1 MTAVRL
7 ALSELKRLAAGRMP
21 RLAILAM
28 ALIPT
33 LYAGLYL
40 FANHDPYDKLDQVPA
55 AVVVQDEGTTVTDV
69 SAGGGAGK
77 KTERHFGRD
86 VADQLL
92 DDGGFGWVE
101 TSQVDAEAGV
111 RSGRYDA
118 ALVIGPTFSADLASA
133 GQFEPQQA
141 SLTLLTND
149 ANNYLAGTIS
159 DQIVGKVRDSIAEE
173 VGTEAADTF
182 LRGFAS
188 IHTNLADAVDGAKQL
203 LGGATRLDDGLADA
217 DDGAHTLADGAQQ
230 AADGAATLDG
240 KVGTLAD
247 AVGRLDDGA
256 GQLAS
261 GLGELQSRTKDLPAQ
276 TTKLADGAAQV
287 ADGNA
292 QVARYGHEAA
302 DAAGQVL
309 PTLDG
314 ARADAKDAFDGA
326 QDDIRQ
332 RIDDRVAAVCADVPA
347 DQQEQCE
354 AIAAQVVDEARAG
367 IDEQLGAAQ
376 QDVDAALDA
385 QRQDVQSAVTKVEG
399 ASTQLDTLAD
409 GSRQVAD
416 GAATLAGA
424 TPQLTAGIGS
434 AADGADRLADGT
446 GQLAD
451 ATPALVDGVHRLADG
466 TGQVAGGAAD
476 LAAGTTK
483 LADGS
488 GELKAGTTELRD
500 GLSQGLGQIPDVD
513 DETREDTASTIGNPV
528 EVKDESLSSA
538 GTYGGGLAPF
548 FLSLATWIGAYVL
561 FLLVRPLSVRALAAG
576 RSGLATALGGWATP
590 AAIGVVQVAA
600 MFAVTKFA
608 LDIQPAYG
616 LGTALFLVLVSGTFV
631 AVLQALNVWLG
642 AAGQFLGLVLMLVQL
657 VTAGGTFP
665 WQTIPQPLKAMHQFM
680 PMTYAVEGLRQLLY
694 GGNLATVS
702 RDVTVL
708 VGVLVVA
715 LGLTTLAAR
724 RQRVWSV
731 TRLQPELVL

>member
-7 ALSELKRLAAGRMP
+7 ALSELKRLAAGRLP
-21 RLAILAM
+21 KLAILAM

-40 FANHDPYDKLDQVPA
+40 FANHDPYGQLEQVPA
-55 AVVVQDEGTTVTDV
+55 AVVVQDEGTTTKD
-69 SAGGGAGK
+69 ADTGET
-77 KTERHFGRD
+77 TERDFGRD

-101 TSQVDAEAGV
+101 TSQADAEAGV

-118 ALVIGPTFSADLASA
+118 ALIIGPTFSADLASA
-133 GQFEPQQA
+133 GEFEPQQA
-141 SLTLLTND
+141 SLTLITND

-159 DQIVGKVRDSIAEE
+159 DTIVGKVRDSIAEE

-203 LGGATRLDDGLADA
+203 LTGATSLDDGLADA
-217 DDGAHTLADGAQQ
+217 DDGAHTLADGAAQ

-240 KVGTLAD
+240 KVGTLAS
-247 AVGRLDDGA
+247 AVGQLDDGA
-256 GQLAS
+256 GQLAT
-261 GLGELQSRTKDLPAQ
+261 GLGTLQDRTADLPAQ
-276 TTKLADGAAQV
+276 TQKLADGAAQV

-292 QVARYGHEAA
+292 QVAQYGQEAA
-302 DAAGQVL
+302 EAAGQVL

-314 ARADAKDAFDGA
+314 ARSDAASALDQGRTDLDQQLADLCAQVPDDAADLAA
-326 QDDIRQ
+326 Q
-332 RIDDRVAAVCADVPA
+332 CADLRTQA
-347 DQQEQCE
+347 LDRLD
-354 AIAAQVVDEARAG
+354 ATRA
-367 IDEQLGAAQ
+367 
-376 QDVDAALDA
+376 DVDGALDA
-385 QRQDVQSAVTKVEG
+385 QRKDVESAVTTVEG
-399 ASTQLDTLAD
+399 ASEKLDQLAD
-409 GSRQVAD
+409 GSRRVAD

-424 TPQLTAGIGS
+424 TPQLTAGIAS

-446 GQLAD
+446 GQLAA

-466 TGQVAGGAAD
+466 TGQVSDGAAE
-476 LAAGTTK
+476 LASGTTK

-488 GELKAGTTELRD
+488 GELKSGIAELRD
-500 GLSQGLGQIPDVD
+500 GLAEGLGQIPDLD
-513 DETREDTASTIGNPV
+513 DQTREDTASTIGNPL
-528 EVKDESLSSA
+528 EVRNDALSSA
-538 GTYGGGLAPF
+538 GTYGAGLAPF

-561 FLLVRPLSVRALAAG
+561 FLLVRPLSTRALAAG

-608 LDIQPAYG
+608 LDIQPSYG
-616 LGTALFLVLVSGTFV
+616 LFTALFLVLVSGTFV

-694 GGNLATVS
+694 GGNLATVT

-708 VGVLVVA
+708 LGVLVVA

-724 RQRVWSV
+724 RQRVWTV
-731 TRLQPELVL
+731 TKLQPELVL

>member
-7 ALSELKRLAAGRMP
+7 ALSELRRLAAGRLP
-21 RLAILAM
+21 KLAILAM

-40 FANHDPYDKLDQVPA
+40 FANHDPYGQLDQVPA
-55 AVVVQDEGTTVTDV
+55 AVVVQDEGTTTTD
-69 SAGGGAGK
+69 AETGK
-77 KTERHFGRD
+77 TTERHFGRD

-101 TSQVDAEAGV
+101 TSQADAEAGV

-118 ALVIGPTFSADLASA
+118 ALIIGPTFSADLASA
-133 GQFEPQQA
+133 GEFEPQQA
-141 SLTLLTND
+141 SLTLITND

-159 DQIVGKVRDSIAEE
+159 DTIVGKVRDSIAEE
-173 VGTEAADTF
+173 VGTEAADSF

-203 LGGATRLDDGLADA
+203 VTGATKLDDGLADA
-217 DDGAHTLADGAQQ
+217 DDGAHTLADGAAQ
-230 AADGAATLDG
+230 AAAGAATLDG

-247 AVGRLDDGA
+247 AVGQLDDGA

-261 GLGELQSRTKDLPAQ
+261 GLGELEDRTAALPAQ
-276 TTKLADGAAQV
+276 TKKLADGTAQV

-292 QVARYGHEAA
+292 QVAQYGREAA

-309 PTLDG
+309 PTLDTARSDAADTLDQG
-314 ARADAKDAFDGA
+314 RADLATQLDALCAALPDDGA
-326 QDDIRQ
+326 EATD
-332 RIDDRVAAVCADVPA
+332 VAAQCAQLRSDVL
-347 DQQEQCE
+347 DRL
-354 AIAAQVVDEARAG
+354 DTART
-367 IDEQLGAAQ
+367 
-376 QDVDAALDA
+376 DVDDALDT
-385 QRQDVQSAVTKVEG
+385 QRQDVQAATAKVEG
-399 ASTQLDTLAD
+399 ASAQLDQLAD

-424 TPQLTAGIGS
+424 TPQLTAGIAS

-446 GQLAD
+446 GRLAA

-466 TGQVAGGAAD
+466 TGQVSDGAAE
-476 LAAGTTK
+476 LAAGTTR
-483 LADGS
+483 LAAGS
-488 GELKAGTTELRD
+488 GELKSGTQQLRD
-500 GLSQGLGQIPDVD
+500 GLVEGLGKVPDLD
-513 DETREDTASTIGNPV
+513 DQTREDTASTIGNPL
-528 EVKDESLSSA
+528 EVRNDSLSSA
-538 GTYGGGLAPF
+538 GTYGAGLAPF

-561 FLLVRPLSVRALAAG
+561 FLLVRPLSTRALAAG
-576 RSGLATALGGWATP
+576 RSALATALGGWVTP

-608 LDIQPAYG
+608 LDIQPSYG
-616 LGTALFLVLVSGTFV
+616 LFTALFLVLVSATFV

-694 GGNLATVS
+694 GGNLATVT

-708 VGVLVVA
+708 LGVLVVA

-724 RQRVWSV
+724 RQRVWTV
-731 TRLQPELVL
+731 TKLQPELVL

>member
-7 ALSELKRLAAGRMP
+7 ALSELKRLAAGRLP
-21 RLAILAM
+21 KLAILAM

-40 FANHDPYDKLDQVPA
+40 FANHDPYGQLEQVPA
-55 AVVVQDEGTTVTDV
+55 AVVVQDEGTTTKD
-69 SAGGGAGK
+69 ADTGET
-77 KTERHFGRD
+77 TERDFGRD

-101 TSQVDAEAGV
+101 TSQADAEAGV

-118 ALVIGPTFSADLASA
+118 ALIIGPTFSADLASA
-133 GQFEPQQA
+133 GEFEPQQA
-141 SLTLLTND
+141 SLTLITND

-159 DQIVGKVRDSIAEE
+159 DTIVGKVRDSIAEE

-203 LGGATRLDDGLADA
+203 LTGATSLDDGLADA
-217 DDGAHTLADGAQQ
+217 DDGAHTLADGAAQ

-240 KVGTLAD
+240 KVGTLAS
-247 AVGRLDDGA
+247 AVGQLDDGA
-256 GQLAS
+256 GQLAT
-261 GLGELQSRTKDLPAQ
+261 GLGTLQDRTADLPAQ
-276 TTKLADGAAQV
+276 TQKLADGAAQV

-292 QVARYGHEAA
+292 QVAQYGQEAA
-302 DAAGQVL
+302 EAAGQVL

-314 ARADAKDAFDGA
+314 ARSDAASALDQGRTDLDQQLADLCAQVPDDAADLAA
-326 QDDIRQ
+326 Q
-332 RIDDRVAAVCADVPA
+332 CADLRTQA
-347 DQQEQCE
+347 LDRLD
-354 AIAAQVVDEARAG
+354 ATRA
-367 IDEQLGAAQ
+367 
-376 QDVDAALDA
+376 DVDGALDA
-385 QRQDVQSAVTKVEG
+385 QRKDVESAVTTVEG
-399 ASTQLDTLAD
+399 ASEKLDQLAD

-424 TPQLTAGIGS
+424 TPQLTAGIAS

-446 GQLAD
+446 GQLAA

-466 TGQVAGGAAD
+466 TGQVSDGAAE
-476 LAAGTTK
+476 LASGTTK

-488 GELKAGTTELRD
+488 GELKSGIAELRD
-500 GLSQGLGQIPDVD
+500 GLAEGLGQIPDLD
-513 DETREDTASTIGNPV
+513 DQTREDTASTIGNPL
-528 EVKDESLSSA
+528 EVRNDALSSA
-538 GTYGGGLAPF
+538 GTYGAGLAPF

-561 FLLVRPLSVRALAAG
+561 FLLVRPLSTRALAAG

-608 LDIQPAYG
+608 LDIQPSYG
-616 LGTALFLVLVSGTFV
+616 LFTALFLVLVSGTFV

-694 GGNLATVS
+694 GGNLATVT

-708 VGVLVVA
+708 LGVLVVA

-724 RQRVWSV
+724 RQRVWTV
-731 TRLQPELVL
+731 TKLQPELVL

>member
-1 MTAVRL
+1 MTVVRL
-7 ALSELKRLAAGRMP
+7 ALSELRRLAAGRLP
-21 RLAILAM
+21 KLAILAM

-40 FANHDPYDKLDQVPA
+40 FANHDPYGQLDNVPA
-55 AVVVQDEGTTVTDV
+55 AVVVQDEGTTTTD
-69 SAGGGAGK
+69 AETGET
-77 KTERHFGRD
+77 TERDFGRD

-92 DDGGFGWVE
+92 EDGGFGWVE
-101 TSQVDAEAGV
+101 TSQADAEAGV

-118 ALVIGPTFSADLASA
+118 ALIIGPTFSADLASA
-133 GQFEPQQA
+133 GEFEPQQA
-141 SLTLLTND
+141 SLTLITND

-159 DQIVGKVRDSIAEE
+159 DTIVGKVRDSIAEE

-188 IHTNLADAVDGAKQL
+188 IHTNLADAVDGAKKL
-203 LGGATRLDDGLADA
+203 LTGATTLDDGLADA
-217 DDGAHTLADGAQQ
+217 DDGAHTLADGAAQ

-240 KVGTLAD
+240 KVGTLAS

-261 GLGELQSRTKDLPAQ
+261 GLGTLQDKTADLPAQ
-276 TTKLADGAAQV
+276 TKKLADGAAQV

-292 QVARYGHEAA
+292 QVAQYGQEAA
-302 DAAGQVL
+302 EAAGQVL

-314 ARADAKDAFDGA
+314 ARSDAADALDQGRADLDQQLSDLCAQVPDDAGDLAA
-326 QDDIRQ
+326 Q
-332 RIDDRVAAVCADVPA
+332 CADLRTQA
-347 DQQEQCE
+347 LDRLD
-354 AIAAQVVDEARAG
+354 ATRS
-367 IDEQLGAAQ
+367 
-376 QDVDAALDA
+376 DVDGALDA
-385 QRQDVQSAVTKVEG
+385 QRKDVRSAVTTVEG
-399 ASTQLDTLAD
+399 ASEKLDQLAD

-424 TPQLTAGIGS
+424 TPQLTAGIAS

-446 GQLAD
+446 GQLAA

-466 TGQVAGGAAD
+466 TGQVSDGAAE
-476 LAAGTTK
+476 LASGTTK

-488 GELKAGTTELRD
+488 GELKSGIAELRD
-500 GLSQGLGQIPDVD
+500 GLAEGLGQIPDLD
-513 DETREDTASTIGNPV
+513 DQTRDDTASTIGNPL
-528 EVKDESLSSA
+528 EVRNDALSSA
-538 GTYGGGLAPF
+538 GTYGAGLAPF

-561 FLLVRPLSVRALAAG
+561 FLLVRPLSTRALAAG

-608 LDIQPAYG
+608 LDIQPSYG
-616 LGTALFLVLVSGTFV
+616 LFTALFLVLVSGTFV
-631 AVLQALNVWLG
+631 AILQALNVWLG

-694 GGNLATVS
+694 GGNLATVT
-702 RDVTVL
+702 RDVMVL
-708 VGVLVVA
+708 LGVLVVA
-715 LGLTTLAAR
+715 LALTTLAAR
-724 RQRVWSV
+724 RQRVWTV
-731 TRLQPELVL
+731 TKLQPELVL

>member
-7 ALSELKRLAAGRMP
+7 ALSELKRLAAGRLP
-21 RLAILAM
+21 KLAILAM

-40 FANHDPYDKLDQVPA
+40 FANHDPYGQLEQVPA
-55 AVVVQDEGTTVTDV
+55 AVVVQDEGTTTTD
-69 SAGGGAGK
+69 AETGE
-77 KTERHFGRD
+77 KTERDFGRD

-101 TSQVDAEAGV
+101 TSQADAEAGV

-118 ALVIGPTFSADLASA
+118 ALIIGPTFSADLASA
-133 GQFEPQQA
+133 GEFEPQQA
-141 SLTLLTND
+141 SLTLITND

-159 DQIVGKVRDSIAEE
+159 DTIVGKVRDSIAEE

-188 IHTNLADAVDGAKQL
+188 IHTNLADAVDGAQKL
-203 LGGATRLDDGLADA
+203 LKGATTLDDGLADA

-240 KVGTLAD
+240 KVGTLAS
-247 AVGRLDDGA
+247 AVGQLDDGA

-261 GLGELQSRTKDLPAQ
+261 GLGTLQDKTADLPAQ
-276 TTKLADGAAQV
+276 TKKLSDGAAQV

-292 QVARYGHEAA
+292 QVAQYGREAA

-314 ARADAKDAFDGA
+314 ARSDAADALDQGRADLDQQLADLCAQVPDDAADLA
-326 QDDIRQ
+326 TQ
-332 RIDDRVAAVCADVPA
+332 CADLRTQA
-347 DQQEQCE
+347 LDRLD
-354 AIAAQVVDEARAG
+354 ATRA
-367 IDEQLGAAQ
+367 
-376 QDVDAALDA
+376 DVDGALDA
-385 QRQDVQSAVTKVEG
+385 QRSDVKAAVSKVEG
-399 ASTQLDTLAD
+399 ASTKLGQLAD

-424 TPQLTAGIGS
+424 TPQLTAGIAS

-466 TGQVAGGAAD
+466 TGQVSDGAAD

-488 GELKAGTTELRD
+488 GELKGGIKDLRD
-500 GLSQGLGQIPDVD
+500 GLAEGLGQIPDLD
-513 DETREDTASTIGNPV
+513 DQTREDTASTIGNPL
-528 EVKDESLSSA
+528 EVRNEALSSA
-538 GTYGGGLAPF
+538 GTYGAGLAPF

-561 FLLVRPLSVRALAAG
+561 FLLVRPLSTRALAAG
-576 RSGLATALGGWATP
+576 RSAFATALGGWATP

-608 LDIQPAYG
+608 LDIQPSYG
-616 LGTALFLVLVSGTFV
+616 LFTALFLVLVSATFV
-631 AVLQALNVWLG
+631 AILQALNVWLG

-715 LGLTTLAAR
+715 LALTTLAAR
-724 RQRVWSV
+724 KQRVWTV
-731 TRLQPELVL
+731 TKLQPELVL

>member
-7 ALSELKRLAAGRMP
+7 ALSELRRLAAGRLP
-21 RLAILAM
+21 KLAILAM

-40 FANHDPYDKLDQVPA
+40 FANHDPYGNLDQVPA
-55 AVVVQDEGTTVTDV
+55 AVVVQDEGTTTTDT
-69 SAGGGAGK
+69 SAGEGTGET
-77 KTERHFGRD
+77 TERHFGRD

-118 ALVIGPTFSADLASA
+118 ALIIGPTFSADLASA
-133 GQFEPQQA
+133 GEFEPQQA
-141 SLTLLTND
+141 SLTLITNY

-159 DQIVGKVRDSIAEE
+159 DTIVGKVRDSIAEE

-188 IHTNLADAVDGAKQL
+188 IHTNLADAVDGAQRL
-203 LGGATRLDDGLADA
+203 LDGATTLDDGLADA
-217 DDGAHTLADGAQQ
+217 DDGAHTLADGAAQ

-247 AVGRLDDGA
+247 AVGQLDAGA
-256 GQLAS
+256 GQLSS
-261 GLGELQSRTKDLPAQ
+261 GLGELQDKTADLPAQ
-276 TTKLADGAAQV
+276 TKKLADGAAQV

-292 QVARYGHEAA
+292 QVAQYGQEAA

-314 ARADAKDAFDGA
+314 ARSDAADALDQGRSDVEAQLADLCAAIPADGSDGSDLAARCDDLRSQVLDRLDAT
-326 QDDIRQ
+326 R
-332 RIDDRVAAVCADVPA
+332 ADV
-347 DQQEQCE
+347 D
-354 AIAAQVVDEARAG
+354 G
-367 IDEQLGAAQ
+367 
-376 QDVDAALDA
+376 ALDA
-385 QRQDVQSAVTKVEG
+385 QRKDVQSAVTTVEG
-399 ASTQLDTLAD
+399 ASEKLDQLAD

-424 TPQLTAGIGS
+424 TPQLTAGIAS

-466 TGQVAGGAAD
+466 TGQVADGASD

-488 GELKAGTTELRD
+488 GELRSGTKELRD
-500 GLSQGLGQIPDVD
+500 GLAQGLGQVPDLD
-513 DETREDTASTIGNPV
+513 DQTREDTAATIGNPL
-528 EVKDESLSSA
+528 EVRDESLSSA

-561 FLLVRPLSVRALAAG
+561 FLLVRPLSTRALAAG

-600 MFAVTKFA
+600 MFAVTKYA
-608 LDIQPAYG
+608 LDIQPSYG
-616 LGTALFLVLVSGTFV
+616 LFTALFLVLVSGTFV

-665 WQTIPQPLKAMHQFM
+665 WQTIPQPLKAMHQFL

-694 GGNLATVS
+694 GGNLATVT
-702 RDVTVL
+702 RDVVVL
-708 VGVLVVA
+708 LGVLVVA

-724 RQRVWSV
+724 RQRVWTV
-731 TRLQPELVL
+731 TKLQPELVL

>member
-7 ALSELKRLAAGRMP
+7 ALSELKRLAAGRLP
-21 RLAILAM
+21 KLAILAM

-40 FANHDPYDKLDQVPA
+40 FANHDPYGQLEQVPA
-55 AVVVQDEGTTVTDV
+55 AVVVQDEGTTTKD
-69 SAGGGAGK
+69 ADTGET
-77 KTERHFGRD
+77 TERDFGRD

-101 TSQVDAEAGV
+101 TSQADAEAGV

-118 ALVIGPTFSADLASA
+118 ALIIGPTFSADLASA
-133 GQFEPQQA
+133 GEFEPQQA
-141 SLTLLTND
+141 SLTLITND

-159 DQIVGKVRDSIAEE
+159 DTIVGKVRDSIAEE

-203 LGGATRLDDGLADA
+203 LTGATSLDDGLADA
-217 DDGAHTLADGAQQ
+217 DDGAHTLADGAAQ

-240 KVGTLAD
+240 KVGTLAS
-247 AVGRLDDGA
+247 AVGQLDDGA
-256 GQLAS
+256 GQLAT
-261 GLGELQSRTKDLPAQ
+261 GLGTLQDRTADLPAQ
-276 TTKLADGAAQV
+276 TQKLADGAAQV

-292 QVARYGHEAA
+292 QVAQYGQEAA
-302 DAAGQVL
+302 EAAGQVL

-314 ARADAKDAFDGA
+314 ARSDAASALDQGRTDLDQQLADLCAQVPDDAADLAA
-326 QDDIRQ
+326 Q
-332 RIDDRVAAVCADVPA
+332 CADLRTQA
-347 DQQEQCE
+347 LDRLD
-354 AIAAQVVDEARAG
+354 ATRA
-367 IDEQLGAAQ
+367 
-376 QDVDAALDA
+376 DVDGALDA
-385 QRQDVQSAVTKVEG
+385 QRKDVESAVTTVEG
-399 ASTQLDTLAD
+399 ASEKLDQLAD

-424 TPQLTAGIGS
+424 TPQLTAGIAS

-446 GQLAD
+446 GQLAA

-466 TGQVAGGAAD
+466 TGRVSDGAAE
-476 LAAGTTK
+476 LASGTTK

-488 GELKAGTTELRD
+488 GELKSGIAELRD
-500 GLSQGLGQIPDVD
+500 GLAEGLGQIPDLD
-513 DETREDTASTIGNPV
+513 DQTREDTASTIGNPL
-528 EVKDESLSSA
+528 EVRNDALSSA
-538 GTYGGGLAPF
+538 GTYGAGLAPF

-561 FLLVRPLSVRALAAG
+561 FLLVRPLSTRALAAG

-608 LDIQPAYG
+608 LDIQPSYG
-616 LGTALFLVLVSGTFV
+616 LFTALFLVLVSGTFV

-694 GGNLATVS
+694 GGNLATVT

-708 VGVLVVA
+708 LGVLVVA

-724 RQRVWSV
+724 RQRVWTV
-731 TRLQPELVL
+731 TKLQPELVL

>member
-7 ALSELKRLAAGRMP
+7 ALSELRRLAAGRLP
-21 RLAILAM
+21 KLAIVAM

-40 FANHDPYDKLDQVPA
+40 FANHDPYGQLEQVPA
-55 AVVVQDEGTTVTDV
+55 AVVVQDEGTTTTD
-69 SAGGGAGK
+69 AETGEE
-77 KTERHFGRD
+77 TERDFGRD

-101 TSQVDAEAGV
+101 TSQADAEAGV

-118 ALVIGPTFSADLASA
+118 ALIIGPTFSADLASA
-133 GQFEPQQA
+133 GEFEPQQA
-141 SLTLLTND
+141 SLTLITND

-159 DQIVGKVRDSIAEE
+159 DTIVGKVRDSIAEE

-188 IHTNLADAVDGAKQL
+188 IHTNLADAVDGANQL
-203 LGGATRLDDGLADA
+203 LKGATSLDDGLADA
-217 DDGAHTLADGAQQ
+217 DEGAHTLADGAAQ

-240 KVGTLAD
+240 KVGTLAS
-247 AVGRLDDGA
+247 AVGQLDDGA

-261 GLGELQSRTKDLPAQ
+261 GLGELRSKTADLPAQ
-276 TTKLADGAAQV
+276 TKQLADGAAQV

-292 QVARYGHEAA
+292 QVAQYGREAA

-314 ARADAKDAFDGA
+314 ARSDAADALDQGRSDLDQQLSDLCAQVPDDATDLAA
-326 QDDIRQ
+326 QCEDLRAQ
-332 RIDDRVAAVCADVPA
+332 ALDRLDTTRADV
-347 DQQEQCE
+347 D
-354 AIAAQVVDEARAG
+354 G
-367 IDEQLGAAQ
+367 
-376 QDVDAALDA
+376 ALDA
-385 QRQDVQSAVTKVEG
+385 QRTDVQQAVTTVEG
-399 ASTQLDTLAD
+399 ASTKLDQLAD

-416 GAATLAGA
+416 GASTLAGA
-424 TPQLTAGIGS
+424 TPQLTAGIAS

-466 TGQVAGGAAD
+466 TGQVSDGAAE

-488 GELKAGTTELRD
+488 GELKSGTQDLRD
-500 GLSQGLGQIPDVD
+500 GLAEGLGQIPDLD
-513 DETREDTASTIGNPV
+513 DQTREDTASTIGNPL
-528 EVKDESLSSA
+528 EVRNDSLSSA
-538 GTYGGGLAPF
+538 GTYGAGLAPF

-561 FLLVRPLSVRALAAG
+561 FLLVRPLSTRALAAG
-576 RSGLATALGGWATP
+576 RSALATALGGWATP

-608 LDIQPAYG
+608 LDIQPSYG
-616 LGTALFLVLVSGTFV
+616 LLTALFLVLVSGTFV

-694 GGNLATVS
+694 GGNLATVT
-702 RDVTVL
+702 RDVVVL
-708 VGVLVVA
+708 LGVLVVA

-724 RQRVWSV
+724 RQRVWTV
-731 TRLQPELVL
+731 TKLQPELVL

>member
-7 ALSELKRLAAGRMP
+7 ALSELKRLAAGRLP
-21 RLAILAM
+21 KLAILAM

-40 FANHDPYDKLDQVPA
+40 FANHDPYGQLEQVPA
-55 AVVVQDEGTTVTDV
+55 AVVVQDEGTTTKD
-69 SAGGGAGK
+69 AETGET
-77 KTERHFGRD
+77 TERDFGRK

-101 TSQVDAEAGV
+101 TSQADAEAGV

-118 ALVIGPTFSADLASA
+118 ALIIGPTFSADLASA
-133 GQFEPQQA
+133 GEFEPQQA
-141 SLTLLTND
+141 SLTLITND

-159 DQIVGKVRDSIAEE
+159 DTIVGRVRDSIAEE

-203 LGGATRLDDGLADA
+203 LTGATSLDDGLADA
-217 DDGAHTLADGAQQ
+217 DDGAHTLADGARQ

-240 KVGTLAD
+240 KVGTLAS
-247 AVGRLDDGA
+247 AVGQLDDGA
-256 GQLAS
+256 GQLAT
-261 GLGELQSRTKDLPAQ
+261 GLGTLQDRTADLPAQ
-276 TTKLADGAAQV
+276 TKKLSDGAAQV

-292 QVARYGHEAA
+292 QVAQYGQEAA

-314 ARADAKDAFDGA
+314 ARSDAADALDQGRADLDQQLADLCAQVPDDAADLAA
-326 QDDIRQ
+326 Q
-332 RIDDRVAAVCADVPA
+332 CADLRTQA
-347 DQQEQCE
+347 LDRLD
-354 AIAAQVVDEARAG
+354 ATRA
-367 IDEQLGAAQ
+367 
-376 QDVDAALDA
+376 DVDGALDA
-385 QRQDVQSAVTKVEG
+385 QRKDVQSAVSTVEG
-399 ASTQLDTLAD
+399 ASAKLDQLAD

-424 TPQLTAGIGS
+424 TPQLTAGIAS

-466 TGQVAGGAAD
+466 TDQVSGGAAD

-488 GELKAGTTELRD
+488 GELKSGIAELRD
-500 GLSQGLGQIPDVD
+500 GLAEGLGQIPDLD
-513 DETREDTASTIGNPV
+513 DQTREDTASTIGNPL
-528 EVKDESLSSA
+528 EVRNDALSSA
-538 GTYGGGLAPF
+538 GTYGAGLAPF

-561 FLLVRPLSVRALAAG
+561 FLLVRPLSTRALAAG

-608 LDIQPAYG
+608 LDIQPSYG
-616 LGTALFLVLVSGTFV
+616 LFTALFLVLVSGTFV
-631 AVLQALNVWLG
+631 AILQALNVWLG

-694 GGNLATVS
+694 GGNLATVA
-702 RDVTVL
+702 RDVVVL
-708 VGVLVVA
+708 AGVLVAA
-715 LGLTTLAAR
+715 LAFTTLAAR
-724 RQRVWSV
+724 RQRVWTV

>member
-7 ALSELKRLAAGRMP
+7 ALSEVRRLFAGRMP
-21 RLAILAM
+21 QLAVLAM

-40 FANHDPYDKLDQVPA
+40 FANHDPYGNLDQVPA
-55 AVVVQDEGTTVTDV
+55 AVVVQDEGTTTTD
-69 SAGGGAGK
+69 GETGEE
-77 KTERHFGRD
+77 TDRHFGRD

-101 TSQVDAEAGV
+101 TSQTDAEAGV

-133 GQFEPQQA
+133 GDFEPQQA
-141 SLTLLTND
+141 SLTLITND

-159 DQIVGKVRDSIAEE
+159 DQIVGQVRDSIASE

-188 IHTNLADAVDGAKQL
+188 IHTNLANAVEGATQVRDGATQL
-203 LGGATRLDDGLADA
+203 DEGVADA
-217 DDGAHTLADGAQQ
+217 DDGAHALADGAAQ

-247 AVGRLDDGA
+247 AVGQLDDGA
-256 GQLAS
+256 GALAT
-261 GLGELQSRTKDLPAQ
+261 GLGSLQDATTTLPDQ
-276 TTKLADGAAQV
+276 TRELADGAAQV

-292 QVARYGHEAA
+292 EVAQYGREAA

-309 PTLDG
+309 PTLDA
-314 ARADAKDAFDGA
+314 ARSDAKAAFGQA
-326 QDDIRQ
+326 QDDISARL
-332 RIDDRVAAVCADVPA
+332 DDRVAAACGDVPA
-347 DQQEQCE
+347 DQREQCE
-354 AIAAQVVDEARAG
+354 AIAEQVTAEARAG
-367 IDEQLGAAQ
+367 VDEQLGAVE

-385 QRQDVQSAVTKVEG
+385 RRTDVQAAVTKVEG
-399 ASTQLDTLAD
+399 ASTQLDALAD
-409 GSRQVAD
+409 GSRRVAD
-416 GAATLAGA
+416 GADRLADA
-424 TPQLTAGIGS
+424 TPQLAAGIVS

-446 GQLAD
+446 SRLAD
-451 ATPALVDGVHRLADG
+451 ATPALVDGVGALADG
-466 TGQVAGGAAD
+466 TGQVSDGAAE
-476 LAAGTTK
+476 LADGTTQLADGFGGLTAGTTQ
-483 LADGS
+483 
-488 GELKAGTTELRD
+488 LRD
-500 GLSQGLGQIPDVD
+500 ALAEGLGQVPDVD
-513 DETREDTASTIGNPV
+513 DQTRADTASTIGNPV
-528 EVKDESLSSA
+528 TVQDESLSSA

-561 FLLVRPLSVRALAAG
+561 FLLVRPLSTRALAAG

-608 LDIQPAYG
+608 LDIQPAHG
-616 LGTALFLVLVSGTFV
+616 LATALFLVLVSGTFV
-631 AVLQALNVWLG
+631 AILQALNVWLG

-665 WQTIPQPLKAMHQFM
+665 WQTIPQPLQAMHRFM

-694 GGNLATVS
+694 GGNLATVA

-715 LGLTTLAAR
+715 LACTTLAAR
-724 RQRVWSV
+724 RQRVWTV

>member
-7 ALSELKRLAAGRMP
+7 ALSELKRLAAGRLP
-21 RLAILAM
+21 KLAILAM

-40 FANHDPYDKLDQVPA
+40 FANHDPYGQLEQVPA
-55 AVVVQDEGTTVTDV
+55 AVVVQDEGTTTKD
-69 SAGGGAGK
+69 AETGET
-77 KTERHFGRD
+77 TERDFGRK

-101 TSQVDAEAGV
+101 TSQADAEAGV

-118 ALVIGPTFSADLASA
+118 ALIIGPTFSADLASA
-133 GQFEPQQA
+133 GEFEPQQA
-141 SLTLLTND
+141 SLTLITND

-159 DQIVGKVRDSIAEE
+159 DTIVGKVRDSIAEE

-203 LGGATRLDDGLADA
+203 LTGATSLDDGLADA

-240 KVGTLAD
+240 KVGTLAS
-247 AVGRLDDGA
+247 AVGQLDDGA
-256 GQLAS
+256 GQLAT
-261 GLGELQSRTKDLPAQ
+261 GLGTLQDKTADLPAQ
-276 TTKLADGAAQV
+276 TKKLSGGAAQV

-292 QVARYGHEAA
+292 QVAQYGQEAA

-314 ARADAKDAFDGA
+314 ARSDAADALDQGRADLDQQLADLCAQVPDDATDLAA
-326 QDDIRQ
+326 Q
-332 RIDDRVAAVCADVPA
+332 CADLRTQA
-347 DQQEQCE
+347 LDRLD
-354 AIAAQVVDEARAG
+354 ATRA
-367 IDEQLGAAQ
+367 
-376 QDVDAALDA
+376 DVDGALDA
-385 QRQDVQSAVTKVEG
+385 QRKDVQSAVSTVEG
-399 ASTQLDTLAD
+399 ASAKLDQLAD

-424 TPQLTAGIGS
+424 TPQLTAGIAS

-466 TGQVAGGAAD
+466 TGQVSGGAAD

-488 GELKAGTTELRD
+488 GELKSGIAELRD
-500 GLSQGLGQIPDVD
+500 GLAEGLGQIPDLD
-513 DETREDTASTIGNPV
+513 DQTREDTASTIGNPL
-528 EVKDESLSSA
+528 EVRNDALSSA
-538 GTYGGGLAPF
+538 GTYGAGLAPF

-561 FLLVRPLSVRALAAG
+561 FLLVRPLSTRALAAG

-608 LDIQPAYG
+608 LDIQPSYG
-616 LGTALFLVLVSGTFV
+616 LFTALFLVLVSGTFV
-631 AVLQALNVWLG
+631 AILQALNVWLG

-694 GGNLATVS
+694 GGNLATVT
-702 RDVTVL
+702 RDVMVL
-708 VGVLVVA
+708 LGVLVVA
-715 LGLTTLAAR
+715 LGLTTVAAR
-724 RQRVWSV
+724 KQRVWTV
-731 TRLQPELVL
+731 TKLQPELVL

>member
-7 ALSELKRLAAGRMP
+7 ALSELRRLAAGRLP
-21 RLAILAM
+21 KLAILAM

-40 FANHDPYDKLDQVPA
+40 FANHDPYGQLEQVPA
-55 AVVVQDEGTTVTDV
+55 AVVVQDEGTTTTD
-69 SAGGGAGK
+69 AETGET
-77 KTERHFGRD
+77 TERDFGRK

-101 TSQVDAEAGV
+101 TSQADAEAGV

-133 GQFEPQQA
+133 GEFEPQQA
-141 SLTLLTND
+141 SLTLITND
-149 ANNYLAGTIS
+149 ANNYLARTIS
-159 DQIVGKVRDSIAEE
+159 DTIVGKVRDSIAEE

-188 IHTNLADAVDGAKQL
+188 IHTNLADAVDGAKKL
-203 LGGATRLDDGLADA
+203 LKGATSLDDGLADA
-217 DDGAHTLADGAQQ
+217 DDGAHTLADGAAQ

-240 KVGTLAD
+240 KVGTLAS
-247 AVGRLDDGA
+247 AVGQLDDGA
-256 GQLAS
+256 GELAS
-261 GLGELQSRTKDLPAQ
+261 GLGTLEDRTADLPAQ
-276 TTKLADGAAQV
+276 TQKLADGAAQV

-292 QVARYGHEAA
+292 QVAQYGQEAA

-309 PTLDG
+309 PTLDAARSDAADALDQG
-314 ARADAKDAFDGA
+314 RAELDQQLADLCAQVPDDAADLAAQCADLRTQALDRLDATRADVDGA
-326 QDDIRQ
+326 LDTQ
-332 RIDDRVAAVCADVPA
+332 RK
-347 DQQEQCE
+347 
-354 AIAAQVVDEARAG
+354 
-367 IDEQLGAAQ
+367 
-376 QDVDAALDA
+376 
-385 QRQDVQSAVTKVEG
+385 DVQSAVTTVEG
-399 ASTQLDTLAD
+399 ASEKLDQLAD

-424 TPQLTAGIGS
+424 TPQLTAGIAS

-446 GQLAD
+446 GQLAA

-466 TGQVAGGAAD
+466 TGQVSDGATT
-476 LAAGTTK
+476 LASGTAK

-488 GELKAGTTELRD
+488 GELKNGVQELHD
-500 GLSQGLGQIPDVD
+500 GLAEGLGKVPDLD
-513 DETREDTASTIGNPV
+513 DQTREDTASTIGNPL
-528 EVKDESLSSA
+528 EVRNDALSSA
-538 GTYGGGLAPF
+538 GTYGAGLAPF

-561 FLLVRPLSVRALAAG
+561 FLLVRPLSTRALAAG
-576 RSGLATALGGWATP
+576 RSAFATALGGWATP

-608 LDIQPAYG
+608 LDIQPSYG
-616 LGTALFLVLVSGTFV
+616 LFTALFLVLVSGTFV
-631 AVLQALNVWLG
+631 AILQALNVWLG

-694 GGNLATVS
+694 GGNLATVV

-708 VGVLVVA
+708 LGVLVVA
-715 LGLTTLAAR
+715 LALTTLAAR
-724 RQRVWSV
+724 RQRVWTV
-731 TRLQPELVL
+731 TKLQPELVL

>member
-7 ALSELKRLAAGRMP
+7 ALSELRRLAAGRLP
-21 RLAILAM
+21 KLAILAM

-40 FANHDPYDKLDQVPA
+40 FANHDPYGQLEQVPA
-55 AVVVQDEGTTVTDV
+55 AVVVQDEGTTTKD
-69 SAGGGAGK
+69 AETGET
-77 KTERHFGRD
+77 TERDFGRD

-101 TSQVDAEAGV
+101 TSQADAEAGV

-118 ALVIGPTFSADLASA
+118 ALIIGPTFSADLASA
-133 GQFEPQQA
+133 GEFEPQQA
-141 SLTLLTND
+141 SLTLITND

-159 DQIVGKVRDSIAEE
+159 DTIVGKVRDSIAEE

-203 LGGATRLDDGLADA
+203 LTGATSLDDGLADA
-217 DDGAHTLADGAQQ
+217 DDGAHTLADGAAQ
-230 AADGAATLDG
+230 AAAGAATLDG
-240 KVGTLAD
+240 KVGTLAS
-247 AVGRLDDGA
+247 AVGQLDDGA
-256 GQLAS
+256 GQLAT
-261 GLGELQSRTKDLPAQ
+261 GLGTLQDRTADLPAQ
-276 TTKLADGAAQV
+276 TQKLADGAAQV

-292 QVARYGHEAA
+292 QVAQYGQEAA
-302 DAAGQVL
+302 EAAGQVL

-314 ARADAKDAFDGA
+314 ARSDAADALDQGRADLDQQLADLCAQVPDDAADLAA
-326 QDDIRQ
+326 Q
-332 RIDDRVAAVCADVPA
+332 CADLRTQA
-347 DQQEQCE
+347 LDRLD
-354 AIAAQVVDEARAG
+354 ATRA
-367 IDEQLGAAQ
+367 
-376 QDVDAALDA
+376 DVDGALDA
-385 QRQDVQSAVTKVEG
+385 QRKDVRSAVTTVEG
-399 ASTQLDTLAD
+399 ASEKLDQLAD
-409 GSRQVAD
+409 GSRRVAD

-424 TPQLTAGIGS
+424 TPQLTAGIAS

-446 GQLAD
+446 GQLAA

-466 TGQVAGGAAD
+466 TGQVSDGAAE
-476 LAAGTTK
+476 LASGTTR

-488 GELKAGTTELRD
+488 GELKSGIAELRD
-500 GLSQGLGQIPDVD
+500 GLAEGLGQIPDVD
-513 DETREDTASTIGNPV
+513 DQTREDTASTIGNPL
-528 EVKDESLSSA
+528 EVRNDALSSA
-538 GTYGGGLAPF
+538 GTYGAGLAPF

-561 FLLVRPLSVRALAAG
+561 FLLVRPLSTRALAAG

-608 LDIQPAYG
+608 LDIQPSYG
-616 LGTALFLVLVSGTFV
+616 LFTALFLVLVSGTFV

-694 GGNLATVS
+694 GGNLATVT

-708 VGVLVVA
+708 LGVLVVA

-724 RQRVWSV
+724 RQRVWTV
-731 TRLQPELVL
+731 TKLQPELVL

>member
-7 ALSELKRLAAGRMP
+7 ALSELKRLAAGRLP
-21 RLAILAM
+21 KLAILAM

-40 FANHDPYDKLDQVPA
+40 FANHDPYGQLEQVPA
-55 AVVVQDEGTTVTDV
+55 AVVVQDEGTTTKD
-69 SAGGGAGK
+69 AETGET
-77 KTERHFGRD
+77 TERDFGRK

-101 TSQVDAEAGV
+101 TSQADAEAGV

-118 ALVIGPTFSADLASA
+118 ALIIGPTFSADLASA
-133 GQFEPQQA
+133 GEFEPQQA
-141 SLTLLTND
+141 SLTLITND

-159 DQIVGKVRDSIAEE
+159 DTIVGRVRDSIAEE

-203 LGGATRLDDGLADA
+203 LTGATSLDDGLADA
-217 DDGAHTLADGAQQ
+217 DDGAHTLADGARQ

-240 KVGTLAD
+240 KVGTLAS
-247 AVGRLDDGA
+247 AVGQLDDGA
-256 GQLAS
+256 GQLAT
-261 GLGELQSRTKDLPAQ
+261 GLGTLQDRTADLPAQ
-276 TTKLADGAAQV
+276 TKKLSDGAAQV

-292 QVARYGHEAA
+292 QVAQYGQEAA

-314 ARADAKDAFDGA
+314 ARSDAADALDQGRADLDQQLADLCAQVPDDAADLAA
-326 QDDIRQ
+326 Q
-332 RIDDRVAAVCADVPA
+332 CADLRTQA
-347 DQQEQCE
+347 LDRLD
-354 AIAAQVVDEARAG
+354 ATRA
-367 IDEQLGAAQ
+367 
-376 QDVDAALDA
+376 DVDGALDA
-385 QRQDVQSAVTKVEG
+385 QRKDVQSAVSTVEG
-399 ASTQLDTLAD
+399 ASAKLDQLAD

-424 TPQLTAGIGS
+424 TPQLTAGIAS

-466 TGQVAGGAAD
+466 TDQVSGGAAD

-488 GELKAGTTELRD
+488 GELKSGIAELRD
-500 GLSQGLGQIPDVD
+500 GLAEGLGQIPDLD
-513 DETREDTASTIGNPV
+513 DQTREDTASTIGNPL
-528 EVKDESLSSA
+528 EVRNDALSSA
-538 GTYGGGLAPF
+538 GTYGAGLAPF

-561 FLLVRPLSVRALAAG
+561 FLLVRPLSTRALAAG

-608 LDIQPAYG
+608 LDIQPSYG
-616 LGTALFLVLVSGTFV
+616 LFTALFLVLVSGTFV
-631 AVLQALNVWLG
+631 AILQALNVWLG

-694 GGNLATVS
+694 GGNLATVT

-708 VGVLVVA
+708 LGVLVVA

-724 RQRVWSV
+724 RQRVWTV

>member
-7 ALSELKRLAAGRMP
+7 ALSELKRLAAGRLP
-21 RLAILAM
+21 KLAILAM

-40 FANHDPYDKLDQVPA
+40 FANHDPYGQLEQVPA
-55 AVVVQDEGTTVTDV
+55 AVVVQDEGTTTKD
-69 SAGGGAGK
+69 ADTGK
-77 KTERHFGRD
+77 STERDFGRK

-101 TSQVDAEAGV
+101 TSQADAEAGV

-118 ALVIGPTFSADLASA
+118 ALIIGPTFSADLASA
-133 GQFEPQQA
+133 GEFEPQQA
-141 SLTLLTND
+141 SLTLITND

-159 DQIVGKVRDSIAEE
+159 DTIVGKVRDSIAEE

-203 LGGATRLDDGLADA
+203 LTGATSLDDGLADA
-217 DDGAHTLADGAQQ
+217 DDGAHTLADGAAQ

-240 KVGTLAD
+240 KVGTLAS
-247 AVGRLDDGA
+247 AVGQLDDGA

-261 GLGELQSRTKDLPAQ
+261 GLGTLQDRTADLPAQ
-276 TTKLADGAAQV
+276 TKKLSDGAAQV

-292 QVARYGHEAA
+292 QVAQYGREAA

-314 ARADAKDAFDGA
+314 ARSDAADALDQGRADLDQQLADLCAQVPDDAADLAA
-326 QDDIRQ
+326 Q
-332 RIDDRVAAVCADVPA
+332 CADLRTQA
-347 DQQEQCE
+347 LDRLD
-354 AIAAQVVDEARAG
+354 ATRA
-367 IDEQLGAAQ
+367 
-376 QDVDAALDA
+376 DVDGALDA
-385 QRQDVQSAVTKVEG
+385 QRKDVQSAVSTVEG
-399 ASTQLDTLAD
+399 ASAKLDQLAD

-424 TPQLTAGIGS
+424 TPQLTAGIAS

-466 TGQVAGGAAD
+466 TGQVSDGAGE

-488 GELKAGTTELRD
+488 GELKSGIAELRD
-500 GLSQGLGQIPDVD
+500 GLAEGLGQIPDLD
-513 DETREDTASTIGNPV
+513 DQTREDTASTIGNPL
-528 EVKDESLSSA
+528 EVRNDALSSA
-538 GTYGGGLAPF
+538 GTYGAGLAPF

-561 FLLVRPLSVRALAAG
+561 FLLVRPLSTRALAAG

-608 LDIQPAYG
+608 LDIQPSYG
-616 LGTALFLVLVSGTFV
+616 LFTALFLVLVSGTFV

-694 GGNLATVS
+694 GGNLATVT

-708 VGVLVVA
+708 LGVLVVA
-715 LGLTTLAAR
+715 LALTTLAAR
-724 RQRVWSV
+724 KQRVWTV
-731 TRLQPELVL
+731 TKLQPELVL